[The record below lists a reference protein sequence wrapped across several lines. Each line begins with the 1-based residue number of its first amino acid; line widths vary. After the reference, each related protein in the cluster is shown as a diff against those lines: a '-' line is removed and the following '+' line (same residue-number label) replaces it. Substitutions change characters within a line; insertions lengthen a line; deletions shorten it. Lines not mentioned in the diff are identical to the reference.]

1 VIPIS
6 FLEEEEI
13 IEKLKSFQLLRRSLN
28 SSLLDFIDQAQS
40 YNYIPE
46 VTRIAEDL
54 GIHAST
60 VWKFMN
66 SLSKK
71 GLSFRG
77 IPNIS
82 GMGAVEVSIILDK
95 YIPYNET
102 CKILLREYAPIL
114 PKGTYLKYIVPRDKL
129 DQYVDFIKSKL
140 PYEPAKTLI
149 TNYTV
154 IGKPNMR
161 RYYDISQRTIKIDWK
176 ELYSMIIS
184 LPKESIPKDVVRT
197 KKLDIIDLY
206 ILRRLEISPF
216 DSLRKVTDYLNKELS
231 PVNPINYIRVLRHFK
246 NHVEGKDLIKGVR
259 LDVMPLYPID
269 SVQVKIILEGHP
281 TELLRVVKVLTSH
294 PFFPEGTLSSESSAL
309 IKGFL
314 PIDFLLS
321 ASMFLDE
328 LKKEGIA
335 KSWSIIMLD
344 FSEYRKLA
352 LPIQDYL
359 TPPES
364 LDELKEDQLLTEV
377 IERKP
382 QPSLAKE

>member
-1 VIPIS
+1 MIPIS
-6 FLEEEEI
+6 FLAEKEI
-13 IEKLKSFQLLRRSLN
+13 MEKLRSYQLLRRSLN

-40 YNYIPE
+40 YSYIPE

-82 GMGAVEVSIILDK
+82 GMGAAEVVFILDK
-95 YIPYNET
+95 YVPYSGV
-102 CKILLREYAPIL
+102 CRILLREYAPIL
-114 PKGTYLKYIVPRDKL
+114 PKGTYLKYLVPRDMAGK
-129 DQYVDFIKSKL
+129 YIDFIKSRL
-140 PYEPAKTLI
+140 PEEPVKTLVMD
-149 TNYTV
+149 YTV

-161 RYYDISQRTIKIDWK
+161 RYYDISQRTFRIDWK

-184 LPKESIPKDVVRT
+184 LPKESIPKDVRRT
-197 KKLDIIDLY
+197 KKLDVIDLY
-206 ILRRLEISPF
+206 IIRRLEISPF
-216 DSLRKVTDYLNKELS
+216 DSLRRVTDYLNKELS
-231 PVNPINYIRVLRHFK
+231 PVNPVNYIRVLRHFK
-246 NHVEGKDLIKGVR
+246 NHVEGKDLVIGVR

-269 SVQVKIILEGHP
+269 SMPVKIILDGHP
-281 TELLRVVKVLTSH
+281 TELLRVIKVLTSH
-294 PFFPEGTLSSESSAL
+294 PFFPEGALSSESNA
-309 IKGFL
+309 IVKGFL
-314 PIDFLLS
+314 PTDLMLG

-335 KSWSIIMLD
+335 KFWNIILLD
-344 FSEYRKLA
+344 FGEYRKLA
-352 LPIQDYL
+352 LPVQDFL

-364 LDELKEDQLLTEV
+364 LGELTEDELLKDV

-382 QPSLAKE
+382 QFSPSIE